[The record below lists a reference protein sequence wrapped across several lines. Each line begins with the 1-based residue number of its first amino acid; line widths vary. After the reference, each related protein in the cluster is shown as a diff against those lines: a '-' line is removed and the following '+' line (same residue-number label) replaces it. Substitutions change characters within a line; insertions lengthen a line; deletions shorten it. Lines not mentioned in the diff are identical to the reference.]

1 MMVDLMEQNLEVKKG
16 WRTVNYLGI
25 MMESSK
31 V

>member
-1 MMVDLMEQNLEVKKG
+1 MVDLMEQNLEVMKG